1 MKTIAMI
8 PARIDSVRL
17 PGKLMMDLGGMPIIL
32 RTYKNTLNT
41 KLFEKVYVVTDS
53 EIIYDLI
60 KDNGGD
66 VFMSSIQH
74 TCGSDRIAEFVPKIE
89 ADLIINIQGDEP
101 FIDKGSLQKLIKVF
115 YNDNLKKIDLGS
127 LMQSIKSDEI
137 KDPNNV
143 KVVVDNENFA
153 IYFSRSIIP
162 FNRSKNNIEYFKH
175 IGVYAFRKQSLI
187 DFYNSEPT
195 PLEKSEKLEQLRY
208 IEKGKKIKMVYTDY
222 KGIGIDVMD
231 DLINARKIIN
241 A

>member
-32 RTYKNTLNT
+32 RTYKNALNT

-101 FIDKGSLQKLIKVF
+101 FIDKESLQKLIKVF
-115 YNDNLKKIDLGS
+115 YNDNLKK
-127 LMQSIKSDEI
+127 
-137 KDPNNV
+137 
-143 KVVVDNENFA
+143 
-153 IYFSRSIIP
+153 
-162 FNRSKNNIEYFKH
+162 
-175 IGVYAFRKQSLI
+175 LI
-187 DFYNSEPT
+187 
-195 PLEKSEKLEQLRY
+195 
-208 IEKGKKIKMVYTDY
+208 
-222 KGIGIDVMD
+222 
-231 DLINARKIIN
+231 
-241 A
+241 

>member
-32 RTYKNTLNT
+32 RTYKNALNT

>member
-32 RTYKNTLNT
+32 RTYKNALNT

-127 LMQSIKSDEI
+127 LMQSIKRDEI
-137 KDPNNV
+137 NDPNNV